1 MWFVEK
7 KYNNKLCAQTFQE
20 VLLRVELI
28 ADEIEMAMK
37 SAQLKQFREP
47 ARESECLVFYRPN
60 SELPAHRFESIN
72 VGSISSSWK
81 FKEVDYPVSLS
92 T

>member
-37 SAQLKQFREP
+37 SAQLKQF
-47 ARESECLVFYRPN
+47 
-60 SELPAHRFESIN
+60 
-72 VGSISSSWK
+72 
-81 FKEVDYPVSLS
+81 
-92 T
+92 